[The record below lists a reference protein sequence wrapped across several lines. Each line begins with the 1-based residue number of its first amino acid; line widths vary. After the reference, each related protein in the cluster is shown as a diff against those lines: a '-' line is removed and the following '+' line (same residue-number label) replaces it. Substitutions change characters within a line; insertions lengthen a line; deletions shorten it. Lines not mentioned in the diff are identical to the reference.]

1 MTAKPRDPLL
11 AAAHLWLRLSAGLA
25 VLFTAAFLLS
35 VPAALILRGT
45 VLRQLAERGASAE
58 LYPIILVVLA
68 LLALVSVLSFF
79 FLRHMDRIVGTV
91 AEGDPFVPVNASRL
105 QAMGWLSL
113 AIDAAFVAVAV
124 AVNLAPRMGHRPNA
138 DFTFTL
144 GGILLALVLFVLAR
158 VFREGTRMR
167 DELEGTV

>member
-1 MTAKPRDPLL
+1 MTIKPRDPLL
-11 AAAHLWLRLSAGLA
+11 AAARFWLRLSTA
-25 VLFTAAFLLS
+25 VAMLFTAAFLFA
-35 VPAALILRGT
+35 VPALLIVHET
-45 VLRQLAERGASAE
+45 VLRKLAEHHASPD
-58 LYPIILVVLA
+58 LYPVILTVVA
-68 LLALVSVLSFF
+68 LLSLVSLLSYF

-105 QAMGWLSL
+105 QAMGWLTL
-113 AIDAAFVAVAV
+113 AINTVFVVV
-124 AVNLAPRMGHRPNA
+124 KVVVNLGPRAQQRPDG